1 MCSYCQR
8 LKGGQIVRFLLILYM
23 YKALL
28 TLQRW
33 LIWGDYLKCLYNN
46 LRTYVVEAIRTGCT
60 YYFQFLWFFKQ
71 TIIYPARLQM
81 LISSI
86 WILQLALSSF
96 LYFRVRFSGLSCI
109 FPAPFKITRDRPQA
123 NRVLYGVIHYM
134 LSQLANW
141 YVAVSL
147 FCTMKRKISRE
158 VIS

>member
-1 MCSYCQR
+1 M
-8 LKGGQIVRFLLILYM
+8 RFLL

-46 LRTYVVEAIRTGCT
+46 LRTYVVEAMRTGRT

-86 WILQLALSSF
+86 WILLLAPSSF
-96 LYFRVRFSGLSCI
+96 LYFCVRLSGLWCI
-109 FPAPFKITRDRPQA
+109 F
-123 NRVLYGVIHYM
+123 
-134 LSQLANW
+134 
-141 YVAVSL
+141 
-147 FCTMKRKISRE
+147 SRAF
-158 VIS
+158 

>member
-8 LKGGQIVRFLLILYM
+8 LQGGQIVRFLLIL

-86 WILQLALSSF
+86 WILQLALQASYISVCVS
-96 LYFRVRFSGLSCI
+96 LDCRVF

-141 YVAVSL
+141 YVAVSV
-147 FCTMKRKISRE
+147 FCTIMKRKISCE